1 MMYRKILCRYYSV
14 VMAAL
19 FFSSL
24 VAQEKQGEISGQV
37 VDGTTQQPLIGVN
50 VAVVE
55 KPSVGAATDE
65 NGNFLIKNL
74 EVGEYSLRTS
84 LVGYQTSVLT
94 NVVVSTGRSAK
105 VKIKMQETPVE
116 IGEVEVKADY
126 FSRAGSISPVSTIGL
141 SGAEVA
147 RSPGS
152 IQDMDRLMQSLPNV
166 GNSSDETNELIVRGG
181 APDENLTVMDYIE
194 IPSTNHYPN
203 EFNSGGP
210 INMVNV
216 DLVEDVRF
224 STGGFPAQYG
234 DKLSSVM
241 DVTLREGDRRRSFA
255 TNTGFNFAG
264 FSTVMEGGIDNG
276 KGSWIFSA
284 RRSLLET
291 LDNLTGLTAL
301 GLTAIPKYYDMQ
313 FKVAYDLSPTQKFMA
328 SGIYGDDKILID
340 GDPKE
345 TNIQKAGITDSSSVQ
360 NVDVHTNEYAV
371 GASLKSLWGTDG
383 FSVLT
388 LYSFGN
394 RYNVDVTNHFTR
406 RSYDDIG
413 RVTSSALLNSESAF
427 DENNYESVLAAR
439 YDAVY
444 RISESHELSAG
455 AQYQTTWKFD
465 GAATYESDSLRYDL
479 NRDGIFETYPQRF
492 PAGNVQ
498 TRLGL
503 GDAHK
508 LSGYVSDKVSLF
520 PRVTLTAGL
529 RYDFFSYSNHGNLAP
544 RTSIS
549 YELVPELTLLN
560 FAYGEFYQ
568 TQPLPDYSDNRNI
581 GYNRNL
587 QNSHARHFVL
597 GVEQVLDEGLKGSIE
612 VYDKHYSSLAVTE
625 QFLQSL
631 ADPTFQSDKYL
642 TVMDRR
648 SRGIEFF
655 IQQKQVKDYFG
666 TISYSYSSTVSDDPR
681 AGRGGKTFLS
691 DYDYPHI
698 LTIVFGKIVKGTRTW
713 LDGSILKYPTKILP
727 FSDDMEISF
736 RFRYSSG
743 KPYTPE
749 TFVTNQQ
756 VWIGNV
762 TWSKGAWVNE
772 SADLNTARY
781 PAYHR
786 LDIQWISRYHMT
798 GWNIVTFIAIQNVY
812 NRDNIASYQ
821 YVSDGSVQTL
831 HQFAFFPVGGVSVEF

>member
-1 MMYRKILCRYYSV
+1 MNSVIRCGLILCSTLFF
-14 VMAAL
+14 AAL
-19 FFSSL
+19 S
-24 VAQEKQGEISGQV
+24 AQEKRGEISGQV
-37 VDGTTQQPLIGVN
+37 VDGSTQQPLIGVN
-50 VAVVE
+50 IIVVE
-55 KPSVGAATDE
+55 RPKVGAVSDE
-65 NGNFLIKNL
+65 DGSFFIKDL
-74 EVGEYSLRTS
+74 EVGEYSLRAA
-84 LVGYQTSVLT
+84 LIGYEPTVLT

-105 VKIKMQETPVE
+105 VKVKLDENPVE

-152 IQDMDRLMQSLPNV
+152 IQDMDRLMLSLPNV
-166 GNSSDETNELIVRGG
+166 GNSSDESNELIVRGG

-216 DLVEDVRF
+216 DLIEDVRF

-241 DVTLREGDRRRSFA
+241 DVTLREGDRKRAFES
-255 TNTGFNFAG
+255 NTGFNFAG
-264 FSTVMEGGIDNG
+264 FSTVMEGGINDG
-276 KGSWIFSA
+276 KGSWIVSA

-291 LDNLTGLTAL
+291 LNNLTGITAL
-301 GLTAIPKYYDMQ
+301 GLTAIPKYYDTQ
-313 FKVAYDLSPTQKFMA
+313 FKIAYDLSSTQKFMA
-328 SGIYGDDKILID
+328 SGIFGDDKILIK
-340 GDPKE
+340 GDPNE
-345 TNIQKAGITDSSSVQ
+345 ENIQKAGITDSSSVQ
-360 NVDVHTNEYAV
+360 NVNVHTNQYAV
-371 GASLKSLWGTDG
+371 GASLKSLWGNDG

-394 RYNVDVTNHFTR
+394 RYNVDVTNDFTL
-406 RSYDDIG
+406 RSYDAVG
-413 RVTSSALLNSESAF
+413 KVTSSDLLNSENAF
-427 DENNYESVLAAR
+427 NENNYESVLAGR
-439 YDAVY
+439 YYLVY
-444 RISESHELSAG
+444 RLSESHEISAG

-465 GAATYESDSLRYDL
+465 GASTYQSDSLRYDL
-479 NRDGIFETYPQRF
+479 NRDGFFETYPPRF
-492 PAGNVQ
+492 PSGDVQ
-498 TRLGL
+498 THFGL
-503 GDAHK
+503 GDAYK
-508 LSGYVSDKVSLF
+508 LSGYLSDKISLF
-520 PRVTLTAGL
+520 PKATLTAGL
-529 RYDFFSYSNHGNLAP
+529 RYDYFSYSGHGSLAP
-544 RTSIS
+544 RTSFS
-549 YELVPELTLLN
+549 YELVPELTRLN

-568 TQPLPDYSDNRNI
+568 VQPLPYYSDNRNI
-581 GYNRNL
+581 GYNRSL
-587 QNSHARHFVL
+587 QNAHARHFVL
-597 GVEQVLDEGLKGSIE
+597 GLEQVLDEGLKGSIE
-612 VYDKHYSSLAVTE
+612 VYDKHYSNLAVSEQFIESLAE
-625 QFLQSL
+625 
-631 ADPTFQSDKYL
+631 PTFQSDKRV

-655 IQQKQVKDYFG
+655 LQQKQVKDYFG
-666 TISYSYSSTVSDDPR
+666 TVSYSYSTTVSDDPR
-681 AGRGGKTFLS
+681 VGMEGKTFLS

-698 LTIVFGKIVKGTRTW
+698 LTVVFGKIVKGTRAW
-713 LDGSILKYPTKILP
+713 LDGSILKYPTRILP

-762 TWSKGAWVNE
+762 AWSKGAWVNQ
-772 SADLNTARY
+772 SVGVNTARY

-798 GWNIVTFIAIQNVY
+798 GWNIVTYIAIQNVY
-812 NRDNIASYQ
+812 NRDNIASYE
-821 YVSDGSVQTL
+821 YVSDGTIQTL
-831 HQFAFFPVGGVSVEF
+831 HQFAFFPVGGVAFEF

>member
-1 MMYRKILCRYYSV
+1 MPRYHFFIVFILLS
-14 VMAAL
+14 
-19 FFSSL
+19 SSL
-24 VAQEKQGEISGQV
+24 AAQEKFGEISGQV
-37 VDGTTQQPLIGVN
+37 IDGGTQQPLIGVN

-55 KPSVGAATDE
+55 KPGAGTATDE
-65 NGNFLIKNL
+65 KGNFFIKNI

-84 LVGYQTSVLT
+84 MIGYETAVLT

-105 VKIKMQETPVE
+105 VKIKMQDALVE

-152 IQDMDRLMQSLPNV
+152 IQDMDRLMQSLPNI
-166 GNSSDETNELIVRGG
+166 GSSSDETNELIVRGG
-181 APDENLTVMDYIE
+181 APDENLTVMDYVE

-216 DLVEDVRF
+216 DLIEDVRF

-241 DVTLREGDRRRSFA
+241 DITLREGDRRRSFA

-264 FSTVMEGGIDNG
+264 FSTVMEGGIDGG

-291 LDNLTGLTAL
+291 LDNLTGISAL
-301 GLTAIPKYYDMQ
+301 GLTAIPKYYDSQ
-313 FKVAYDLSPTQKFMA
+313 FKIAYDLSPTQKLMA

-394 RYNVDVTNHFTR
+394 RYNVDVTNDFTR
-406 RSYDDIG
+406 RSYDNLG
-413 RVTSSALLNSESAF
+413 KVTSSTLLNSENAY

-439 YDAVY
+439 YDIVY

-465 GAATYESDSLRYDL
+465 GVAAYQSDSLRYDL
-479 NRDGIFETYPQRF
+479 NRDGIFETYPPRF
-492 PAGNVQ
+492 PAGDVQ
-498 TRLGL
+498 THLGL
-503 GDAHK
+503 GDVHK
-508 LSGYVSDKVSLF
+508 LSGYVSDNISLS
-520 PRVTLTAGL
+520 PRLTLTTGL
-529 RYDFFSYSNHGNLAP
+529 RYDYFSYSNQRNLAP
-544 RTSIS
+544 RTSLS
-549 YELVPELTLLN
+549 YQLVPELTRLN
-560 FAYGEFYQ
+560 FAYGEYYQ
-568 TQPLPDYSDNRNI
+568 SQPLPDYSDNRNI
-581 GYNRNL
+581 GYNRSLANA
-587 QNSHARHFVL
+587 HARHFVL

-612 VYDKHYSSLAVTE
+612 VYDKHYSNLAVTE
-625 QFLQSL
+625 QFIESL
-631 ADPTFQSDKYL
+631 ANPTFQSDKYL
-642 TVMDRR
+642 TAMGRR

-655 IQQKQVKDYFG
+655 LQQKQVKDYFG
-666 TISYSYSSTVSDDPR
+666 TISYSYSTTVSDDPR
-681 AGRGGKTFLS
+681 IGMGGKTFRS

-698 LTIVFGKIVKGTRTW
+698 LTIVLGKIVKGTRNW
-713 LDGSILKYPTKILP
+713 LDESILKYPTKILP

-749 TFVTNQQ
+749 TFATNQQ
-756 VWIGNV
+756 VWIGNAA
-762 TWSKGAWVNE
+762 WSKGAWVNA
-772 SADLNTARY
+772 STDLNTARY

-798 GWNIVTFIAIQNVY
+798 GWNIVTFIALQNVY

-821 YVSDGSVQTL
+821 YVSDGTIQTL